1 MVITQR
7 QFNDAME
14 QVNKAFSDLN
24 KKNAELL
31 ARIEKLETQEKPR
44 PTLTRPSNNG

>member
-7 QFNDAME
+7 QFNEAME
-14 QVNKAFSDLN
+14 QVNKAFASLE

-31 ARIEKLETQEKPR
+31 ARIEKLESQEKPR
-44 PTLTRPSNNG
+44 ATLTKPASNG